1 MKTLLPTLAGL
12 ALLAGLGTTPTL
24 AETNLTLWMYGECT
38 DNACIDKALI
48 EGFEAANPDIKI
60 DLISQ
65 PPDSYFT
72 TLQASSAIG
81 KGPDIATMWAGRYM
95 TNFTSYMVD
104 IHKFVPADII
114 NSAAGAQDYSA
125 DNNTTGVVY
134 AAPLAMQWYVGFY
147 NKKLFADAGI
157 DKVPT
162 DWTELMDA
170 CTKLKAKG
178 ILPIIN
184 GGGPG
189 EAQFEPLYEWSY
201 IASAFPLAQWGDLI
215 GGKMPYSNDTLKAQ
229 LTHWNELYTNG
240 CLNEDA
246 FNYQG
251 AQDDFRAGK
260 AAMMLGQGSW
270 AITNTKAKLGDDLG
284 ILIPPY
290 SDGPQKTIVA
300 LAGGGYAVTTY
311 SQHQEEAGKF
321 LNFVLS
327 DAGQTIVAKF
337 DAPTRAGF
345 ATNEPL
351 INDLIAKT
359 ADTASYSSYPMF
371 DNFSQPGVSDA
382 LHRNIAL
389 VLVGQ
394 ATPDEALAAVDEAFA
409 ALPDDQKTAGF
420 NFAGN

>member
-1 MKTLLPTLAGL
+1 MKMLLPLIAGVTLFG
-12 ALLAGLGTTPTL
+12 ALGAAPVQ
-24 AETNLTLWMYGECT
+24 AETDLTLWMYGECT

-48 EGFEAANPDIKI
+48 DGFEAANPDIKI

-95 TNFTSYMVD
+95 TNFTQYMVD

-125 DNNTTGVVY
+125 ENNTTGIVY

-147 NKKLFADAGI
+147 NKKLFADAGV
-157 DKVPT
+157 KVPT
-162 DWTELMDA
+162 DWDELMQA
-170 CTKLKAKG
+170 CTALKAKG

-229 LTHWNELYTNG
+229 LQHWNDLYKNG
-240 CLNEDA
+240 CLNPDA

-251 AQDDFRAGK
+251 AAQDFRDGK
-260 AAMMLGQGSW
+260 AAMILGQGSW
-270 AITNTKAKLGDDLG
+270 DITNSKKTLGDNMG

-290 SDGPQKTIVA
+290 SDKPQHTIIA
-300 LAGGGYAVTTY
+300 LAGGGYAVMNY
-311 SQHQEEAGKF
+311 SKHQDEAGKF
-321 LNFVLS
+321 INFVLS
-327 DAGQTIVAKF
+327 DAGQKIIAKF
-337 DAPTRAGF
+337 DAPTRPGF
-345 ATNEPL
+345 ATDEPL
-351 INDLIAKT
+351 INDLIAMT
-359 ADTASYSSYPMF
+359 ADTKTWTSYPMF
-371 DNFSQPGVSDA
+371 DNFTQPGVTDA

-394 ATPDEALAAVDEAFA
+394 ATPDDALAAVDAAFA
-409 ALPDDQKTAGF
+409 ALPDDQKNAGF
-420 NFAGN
+420 NFGGN